1 MSALQNV
8 VDLSDAGWFLWSRS
22 LALIRYFRA
31 SPKYR
36 VLQFFPLEVPSELQ
50 R

>member
-22 LALIRYFRA
+22 LALILYFRA
-31 SPKYR
+31 STKY
-36 VLQFFPLEVPSELQ
+36 LAPQFFSLEVPSELQ